1 MRILPKITL
10 PSALLIA
17 LALCPRP
24 GYSGSASAGSAS
36 SAPAAATVPTT
47 APAAAVSS
55 AGVATPPP
63 AATRAVAS
71 QAFSRLYGSLAA
83 NTRATTPVLVVPA
96 KEMTA
101 ETYDRVVED
110 LSVMSRIIE
119 KSVHTESEGLYS
131 SLVTTSLYTKGD
143 SYGHTLLLPS
153 DGAGPQILRSSG
165 GRPKAIYVGG
175 YGALFSLR
183 MSFPL
188 VPPPEAPKASKAGE
202 QTDQVWAAAQR
213 ELADPESAVRSRR
226 AGPAGQPYKAEA
238 VEDLKNTLTAA
249 LKHAS
254 NIRDLE
260 PESWLMVLVQGPAAV
275 PEQPQDSS
283 KQALDLTTQ
292 TTGGTLLTLRAKKA
306 DIDQFAQGRL
316 DETQFRQ
323 RVQIVTR

>member
-1 MRILPKITL
+1 MSTLPKTVI
-10 PSALLIA
+10 PSALLIT
-17 LALCPRP
+17 LALCAPP
-24 GYSGSASAGSAS
+24 AYSGSASVDPAS
-36 SAPAAATVPTT
+36 SGPAA
-47 APAAAVSS
+47 S
-55 AGVATPPP
+55 AGVATGESG
-63 AATRAVAS
+63 ATVSAAS
-71 QAFSRLYGSLAA
+71 QALSRLYGSFAA
-83 NTRATTPVLVVPA
+83 NTRAAASLLVVPA
-96 KEMTA
+96 KEMTP

-119 KSVHTESEGLYS
+119 KSVPTESEGLYS
-131 SLVTTSLYTKGD
+131 SSVTTSLYTKGD
-143 SYGHTLLLPS
+143 SYGRALFLPS

-165 GRPKAIYVGG
+165 GRPKAIYVAG

-183 MSFPL
+183 VSFPL

-213 ELADPESAVRSRR
+213 ELANPENAIRPRR

-238 VEDLKNTLTAA
+238 VEDLKNTLTAT

-260 PESWLMVLVQGPAAV
+260 PEWWLMVLVQGPAAV
-275 PEQPQDSS
+275 LEQPQDSS
-283 KQALDLTTQ
+283 HQALDLTPHATS
-292 TTGGTLLTLRAKKA
+292 GTLLTLRAKKA
-306 DIDQFAQGRL
+306 DIDQFAKGQL